1 MKITYLIIFLLL
13 FNNSYAQFGPQQII
27 TTNAIYTECVYSKDL
42 DGDGDMDVLS
52 TGNNSV
58 LWYEN
63 LDGQGNFSPQQ
74 IVTTYTGGGA
84 ANSLY
89 SDDIDGDG
97 DMDVIS
103 ASYLGDVIVWNENID
118 GQGDFGTQKII
129 TENANGPV
137 RVLAIDLDVDGDL
150 DVLSALHF
158 DKKIIWNE
166 NLDGQGN
173 FGNQQIIISTES
185 NVNSVYTSDIDN
197 DGDIDIISCSD
208 YRVAWYENIDGQGN
222 FGSQQIIESDI
233 GNGRDVHAADI
244 DGDGFIDVLS
254 ASFLDG
260 IAWYKNI
267 DGQGSF
273 GVPQLIA
280 AWGEVYDIRT
290 IHVAD
295 LDVDGDMDVLAAPFG
310 INKIVWYENT
320 DGQGNF
326 SSQQIISTNTIGPV
340 TVYTEDI
347 DGDGVMDVLSASF
360 EDYKVAWYENF
371 NILSVNELKEI
382 DFVVY
387 PNPTNVILNISNQN
401 DILINSIKVYD
412 LFGRLVLE
420 ETDNFNQL
428 NISKLNSGVLV
439 VKIQTTEGIVI
450 KKIIKE

>member
-1 MKITYLIIFLLL
+1 MKITYLILFLLL

-52 TGNNSV
+52 TGNHSV
-58 LWYEN
+58 LWFEN

-74 IVTTYTGGGA
+74 VVTTYTGGGA

-103 ASYLGDVIVWNENID
+103 ASYFGDVIVWNENID
-118 GQGDFGTQKII
+118 GQGNFGPQKII

-137 RVLAIDLDVDGDL
+137 KVLAIDLDGDGDL

-173 FGNQQIIISTES
+173 FGNQQIIISTEY
-185 NVNSVYTSDIDN
+185 NVDSVYASDIDD
-197 DGDIDIISCSD
+197 DGDMDVISCSYD
-208 YRVAWYENIDGQGN
+208 KIAWSENIDGQGN
-222 FGSQQIIESDI
+222 FGSQQIIDSDI
-233 GNGRDVHAADI
+233 EEGRDVHAADI

-273 GVPQLIA
+273 GVPQILVDYT
-280 AWGEVYDIRT
+280 EVWDIRT
-290 IHVAD
+290 IHVTD
-295 LDVDGDMDVLAAPFG
+295 LDVDGDMDVLSASFG
-310 INKIVWYENT
+310 DDKIAWYENT

-326 SSQQIISTNTIGPV
+326 SSQQIISTNTIAPV

-347 DGDGVMDVLSASF
+347 DRDGVMDVLSASF
-360 EDYKVAWYENF
+360 GDAKVAWYENF
-371 NILSVNELKEI
+371 NILTVNELKEL
-382 DFVVY
+382 DFVIY
-387 PNPTNVILNISNQN
+387 PNPTNDILNISNEN

-412 LFGRLVLE
+412 LLGRLVLE
-420 ETDNFNQL
+420 EKDNFNQL
-428 NISKLNSGVLV
+428 NISKLNSGVLF
-439 VKIQTTEGIVI
+439 VKIKTTEGVVT